1 MAVHFRLMPNLA
13 KLKIC
18 FMAGTL
24 GQGGAER
31 QLYYILRALR
41 QSGANLRLLTLTQG
55 EFWERRILEL
65 GVPVSY
71 VGQETSKLARVSR
84 IVKELKTHL
93 PDIVQSQH
101 FYTNLYVVAAARA
114 LGLREVGAM
123 RNDGTHEIKAT
134 GRVVGSLS
142 LRAPRMIAANS
153 RGAIRTA
160 IRLGVPP
167 ARLQLLPNVVDTDH
181 FRPGPRKEL
190 APVRIVGVGRMVA
203 QKRFDRFLSVVAQV
217 QKHAPNMTKTLLV
230 GEGEERVKL
239 EQQAR
244 SLGLLPET
252 LEFRGNVTDTA
263 ALYRAADLLLL
274 TSDHEGT
281 PNVVMEA
288 MACGLPVVATRV
300 GGVPEILQ
308 NGESGFLCDPADQ
321 DGLTNAVLK
330 LIANPGL
337 RTKMGAAARAFIE
350 AHHSPQRLPEFLVGL
365 YKTALA

>member
-1 MAVHFRLMPNLA
+1 MAVHFKLMPNLA

-55 EFWERRILEL
+55 EFWEQRILEL
-65 GVPVSY
+65 GVPVTY
-71 VGQETSKLARVSR
+71 VGQAGSKLARVRR
-84 IVKELKTHL
+84 IVKELKAHL
-93 PDIVQSQH
+93 PDILQSQH

-114 LGLREVGAM
+114 LGVREVGAM
-123 RNDGTHEIKAT
+123 RNDGASEVKAT
-134 GRVVGSLS
+134 GRVVGNLS

-160 IRLGVPP
+160 IRLGVPS

-181 FRPGPRKEL
+181 FRPASRK
-190 APVRIVGVGRMVA
+190 ANGPVRIVGVGRLVE
-203 QKRFDRFLSVVAQV
+203 QKRFDRFLSVLARV
-217 QKHAPNMTKTLLV
+217 QRHAPNMTQTLIV
-230 GEGEERVKL
+230 GEGADRAKL
-239 EQQAR
+239 EKQAR
-244 SLGLLPET
+244 DLGLLPEA

-263 ALYRAADLLLL
+263 ALYRAADILLL

-288 MACGLPVVATRV
+288 MACGLSVVATRV
-300 GGVPEILQ
+300 GGVPEIVQ
-308 NGESGFLCDPADQ
+308 NGETGFLCDPADEE
-321 DGLTNAVLK
+321 GLTNAVLK
-330 LIANPGL
+330 LIADPAL
-337 RTKMGAAARAFIE
+337 RSKMGAGARGFIE